1 MNQKKRIHPLRWF
14 VGSTPGLVALV
25 LCLTGCEP
33 KVPKAGTEQQPANT
47 NKPQA
52 QSTSGELAAAPDPCS
67 VILLPEQGTTAL
79 DKDIL
84 KTQEIIKAGGFNAVD
99 SIEKL
104 GWLYVSKARTTF
116 DPGYYKLAEQC
127 AFCMISKDPTNLS
140 ALLLRGHVLD
150 STHRFKEAE
159 PIARELVAKRGMAF
173 DYGLLG
179 DVLMEM
185 GRLDESIEAY
195 QKMIDLKPDVHSYAR
210 VAHVR
215 WLKGDL
221 EGATEAMQMAVQ
233 ATTPKDGETAAWVY
247 SRMANYQLQ
256 AGKIDAALQH
266 CDAALQY
273 QKDYAPALLAKGRL
287 LLADNREEE
296 AIEPLKRA
304 ATLNPLPEYQWTLA
318 EALRAAGRPDA
329 ALENQIRQQG
339 PGSDPRTASLYL
351 ASTKQ
356 DPATAIQLAQEEL
369 KNRGDVQS
377 HDTLAWALASN
388 GQYEEA
394 AVESATALSENTQD
408 ARMLYH
414 AGIIEENR
422 GNKEKAMQL
431 LIEAHGYQQMLL
443 PSERENL
450 TDHLTAL
457 GLGLADLEPQ
467 MIDPDQK
474 LVATGK

>member
-1 MNQKKRIHPLRWF
+1 MNQKKSILKLGWF
-14 VGSTPGLVALV
+14 VGCFSGLVAAI

-33 KVPKAGTEQQPANT
+33 KVPKVEKDQPANT

-52 QSTSGELAAAPDPCS
+52 QVNGTELAATPDPCS
-67 VILLPEQGTTAL
+67 IILLPTQGATSV
-79 DKDIL
+79 DQDIS
-84 KTQEIIKAGGFNAVD
+84 KAQQVIKAGGFNAFV

-104 GWLYVSKARTTF
+104 GWLYVSKARSTF

-127 AFCMISKDPTNLS
+127 ALCMADKEPTNLA

-150 STHRFKEAE
+150 SMHRFKEAE
-159 PIARELVAKRGMAF
+159 PIARELVAKRGLSF

-185 GRLDESIEAY
+185 GRLDEAIEVY
-195 QKMIDLKPDVHSYAR
+195 QKMIDLRPDLHSYAR

-221 EGATEAMQMAVQ
+221 QGATEVMQMAVQ
-233 ATTPKDGETAAWVY
+233 ATSPKDAETAAWVY

-256 AGKIDAALQH
+256 AGNIDNALKHSEAALEF
-266 CDAALQY
+266 

-287 LLADNREEE
+287 LLADHREEE
-296 AIEPLKRA
+296 AIEPLRRA
-304 ATLNPLPEYQWTLA
+304 VALNPLPDYQWTLA
-318 EALRAAGRPDA
+318 EALRATGKPDA
-329 ALENQIRQQG
+329 ALENQIKQMG
-339 PGSDPRTASLYL
+339 PASDPRTASLYL

-356 DPATAIQLAQEEL
+356 DPATAVRLAQEEL
-369 KNRGDVQS
+369 NNRGDVQS
-377 HDTLAWALASN
+377 HDALAWALASA

-394 AVESATALSENTQD
+394 AVHSDAALAEGTQD
-408 ARMLYH
+408 ARMFYH

-422 GNKEKAMQL
+422 GNSEKAMQL

-443 PSERENL
+443 PSERDNL

-457 GLGLADLEPQ
+457 GLNLAGLEPQ
-467 MIDPDQK
+467 IIDSDRK